1 LNEIVTDEHC
11 VYLELGS
18 NINPEHNL
26 PVAIGILRQLVRVEK
41 ISSVWETPAIG
52 SAGPN
57 FFNLAVRIRSSLS
70 PDVLKQLILRK
81 IEAYLGR
88 KRSADKNAP
97 RTIDI
102 DIVIVDGKVIDD
114 HLWHYAHLAI
124 PLAELIP
131 ELIWSENQGE
141 TLKQVSER
149 LSANEPRC
157 RRTNLVIN

>member
-1 LNEIVTDEHC
+1 MTDDHYI
-11 VYLELGS
+11 YLELGS

-26 PVAIGILRQLVRVEK
+26 PIAIDILRQLVRVEK
-41 ISSVWETPAIG
+41 ISAVWETPAIG

-70 PDVLKQLILRK
+70 PDVLKQLVLRK

-88 KRSADKNAP
+88 KRTSDKNAP

-102 DIVIVDGKVIDD
+102 DIVIVDGKVVDD
-114 HLWHYAHLAI
+114 HLWHFAHLAI

-131 ELIWSENQGE
+131 DLVWDENQGE

-149 LSANEPRC
+149 LSMREPDC
-157 RRTNLVIN
+157 RRTNLVINR

>member
-1 LNEIVTDEHC
+1 MTNDHC
-11 VYLELGS
+11 IYLELGS

-26 PVAIGILRQLVRVEK
+26 PVAIDILRQLVRVEK

-57 FFNLAVRIRSSLS
+57 FLNLALQIRSNLS

-88 KRSADKNAP
+88 KRTADKNAP

-102 DIVIVDGKVIDD
+102 DIVIVDGKVVDD

-131 ELIWSENQGE
+131 DLIWSENQGE

-149 LSANEPRC
+149 LSANEPGC
-157 RRTNLVIN
+157 RRTNLLIN